1 MKNIEDKLKENFST
15 SVEKVDRME
24 LSNGDIEYRNK
35 KGELHSETGPAVIYN
50 GDGGVG
56 WYLEGKEVTKKDV
69 LDLQEKKKLQE
80 KGAKL
85 FIKLTPGK

>member
-1 MKNIEDKLKENFST
+1 MKNLEDKLKENFSAT
-15 SVEKVDRME
+15 IEKVDRME

-35 KGELHSETGPAVIYN
+35 KGELHCETGPAIVY
-50 GDGGVG
+50 GGADGVA

-69 LDLQEKKKLQE
+69 LDLQEKNKLQE